1 MGKSQQWLEKRRMR
15 AADLFEQGLSQ
26 AEVARR
32 LRVSPQSAHRWDQA
46 WKESGKEGLKS
57 RGQRGPQPRLR
68 QAHLEKLQEALLAGP
83 HGFGYAT
90 QLWTLERIAEVI
102 HRLFAVRHSPS
113 QVWAILRKLGWSC
126 QKPAT
131 RAKERDEKAIRK
143 WLRQRWPE
151 IKKGRATAERR

>member
-1 MGKSQQWLEKRRMR
+1 M
-15 AADLFEQGLSQ
+15 A
-26 AEVARR
+26 
-32 LRVSPQSAHRWDQA
+32 
-46 WKESGKEGLKS
+46 SGG
-57 RGQRGPQPRLR
+57 QPRLT
-68 QAHLEKLQEALLAGP
+68 QAQLEKLQEALLAGP

-102 HRLFAVRHSPS
+102 HRLFAVRHSSS

-131 RAKERDEKAIRK
+131 RAKERGEKAIRK

-151 IKKGRATAERR
+151 IKKGAQQQSDVSFLWTRVVFLSVPVSDAHGRAKEKRRF